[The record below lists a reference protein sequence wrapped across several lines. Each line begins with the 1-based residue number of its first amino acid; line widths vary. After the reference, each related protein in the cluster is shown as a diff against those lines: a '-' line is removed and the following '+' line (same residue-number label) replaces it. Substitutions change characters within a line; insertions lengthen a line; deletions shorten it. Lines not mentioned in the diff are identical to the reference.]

1 MAGVLA
7 AGPDRGLSARP
18 YDGPMPAH
26 VPSHYEVLGVPVT
39 ASEAEI
45 RRAYRRAARAHHPD
59 HGGDVVEF
67 RRVTLAYEVLSD
79 PRARTAYDRSYFT
92 SAPQREAPRAADGG
106 DAASAATGRT
116 TPDGG
121 FTARP
126 APRGASQRNPA
137 GEQAVYVPPFEPG
150 TIPLLPAAVA
160 ARAEHGEPRRR
171 GLFGAE
177 ARIQREQ
184 RTAALIRRRVLS
196 AIPSARLLNGLR
208 SPRDASHVAHGVLA
222 GYRLALIDSMLVPRG
237 NYAWDGAHLVHGG
250 RVVAPPR
257 LAEQVRDFQDVFPE
271 LNVQGYILVQTPD
284 DNPHEP
290 VIDVRRSAGGLVEP
304 LNASKFVRELTFF
317 LSSGPQ
323 PNVVLVP
330 ALARLLTGL
339 H

>member
-1 MAGVLA
+1 MPG
-7 AGPDRGLSARP
+7 ARP

-39 ASEAEI
+39 ASEGEI

-67 RRVTLAYEVLSD
+67 RRVTLAFEVLSD
-79 PRARTAYDRSYFT
+79 PRARAAYDRSYFT
-92 SAPQREAPRAADGG
+92 SSPQREGGRPAEGAA
-106 DAASAATGRT
+106 AASSAEGRPGAA
-116 TPDGG
+116 G

-126 APRGASQRNPA
+126 APRAGGQRNPA
-137 GEQAVYVPPFEPG
+137 GEPAVYVPPFEPG
-150 TIPLLPAAVA
+150 TVPLLPAAVA
-160 ARAEHGEPRRR
+160 ARAEHGVPRRR

-177 ARIQREQ
+177 ARIQREE
-184 RTAALIRRRVLS
+184 RTAALIRRRILGT
-196 AIPSARLLNGLR
+196 IPSARLLNGLR
-208 SPRDASHVAHGVLA
+208 SPRDASHVAHAVLA
-222 GYRLALIDSMLVPRG
+222 GYRLALVDSMLVPRG
-237 NYAWDGAHLVHGG
+237 NYAWDGAHLIHGS
-250 RVVAPPR
+250 RTVAPPR
-257 LAEQVRDFQDVFPE
+257 LAEQVRDFQDVFGE

-284 DNPHEP
+284 ENPHEP
-290 VIDVRRSAGGLVEP
+290 VIDVRRGAGALVEP